1 MTGTVVDLRLIFS
14 VALKANATSLM
25 IIHNHPSV
33 NLTASESDKHIT
45 KKVKEAGRLFEITL
59 LDLLIILNHILLCL

>member
-1 MTGTVVDLRLIFS
+1 
-14 VALKANATSLM
+14 M

-45 KKVKEAGRLFEITL
+45 KKVKEAGRLFDITL